1 MPSDFAPATLTISL
15 DAIAANYKIFQ
26 SNTSGDVA
34 GVLKANAYGTGAEEV
49 FKTLRG
55 LGCKNFFIATPDE
68 GEQLRKL
75 DKDVSIYLLG
85 GVQKDTFDFLIS
97 QNITPILHSFEEMAV
112 YGAAVK
118 NTKLPAILHF
128 DTGMNRL
135 GFGHEEMQKLL
146 SDLSV
151 LTPFNL
157 QYVMSHFVASEVKD
171 SPLNARQ
178 AQDFSAIAAHF
189 PQVKKSLC
197 NSSGIFRNKGWH
209 YDLVRP
215 GFSMYGGNPTPETTN
230 PVRSVVTLE
239 AKILQTLAVKKGET
253 AGYNHTYT
261 FEKDTTTATLGI
273 GYADGFLRSGSNRA
287 KFYWNGQPCPI
298 RGRVSMDLIIVE
310 IGHLTGKP
318 PQIGDTMEILGP
330 HQNVDQLANDCQT
343 NGYEILTSLGPR
355 YKRVYV

>member
-1 MPSDFAPATLTISL
+1 MPSNFAPATLTISL
-15 DAIAANYKIFQ
+15 DAIAANYKTFQ
-26 SNTSGDVA
+26 SKAKADVA
-34 GVLKANAYGTGAEEV
+34 GVLKADAYGTGAEQV

-75 DKDVSIYLLG
+75 DKDASIYLLG
-85 GVQKDTFDFLIS
+85 GVQKDTVDFLIS
-97 QNITPILHSFEEMAV
+97 QNITPILHSFEEIAV
-112 YGAAVK
+112 YGKAA
-118 NTKLPAILHF
+118 NNNKLPAILHF

-135 GFGHEEMQKLL
+135 GFGHDETQKLL

-151 LTPFNL
+151 VAPFDL
-157 QYVMSHFVASEVKD
+157 KYVLSHFVASEVKD

-178 AQDFSAIAAHF
+178 AQYFAAIAAHF
-189 PQVKKSLC
+189 LHTKKSLC
-197 NSSGIFRNKGWH
+197 NSSGIFRDKNWH

-215 GFSMYGGNPTPETTN
+215 GFSMYGGNPTPENTN

-239 AKILQTLAVKKGET
+239 AKILQTRTVKKGET

-261 FEKDTTTATLGI
+261 FDQDTSTATLGI

-287 KFYWNGQPCPI
+287 KFHWNGQPCPI

-330 HQNVDQLANDCQT
+330 HQSVDQLADDCQT

-355 YKRVYV
+355 YKRVYI